1 MFRKR
6 LGLSRGICF
15 SFVLLLSHLA
25 VGQSTRGDELSDL
38 MSKANSGDPAAMF
51 KLGMDYQ
58 SGKLVGQD
66 LAASRSWV
74 QKAAEAGN
82 TDAMDRMGNIDR
94 FGYCGAT
101 RDTAAAIKW
110 YQIEARAGTPLGC
123 LTLQSAIGMGS
134 GCQRISS
141 RQINCTRRRLR

>member
-1 MFRKR
+1 MVRER
-6 LGLSRGICF
+6 MGWSRGICF

-38 MSKANSGDPAAMF
+38 MAKANSGDPAAMF

-58 SGKLVGQD
+58 CGKLVGLD

-82 TDAMDRMGNIDR
+82 ADAMQQMGDIYKH
-94 FGYCGAT
+94 GECGAV
-101 RDTAAAIKW
+101 RDAA
-110 YQIEARAGTPLGC
+110 
-123 LTLQSAIGMGS
+123 
-134 GCQRISS
+134 
-141 RQINCTRRRLR
+141 